1 MRDPTVWWEQRRR
14 KGARRIQKAAVAQRL
29 PRPMTALYGSEF
41 ATAVT
46 QPPFEFAARRA
57 GGACSQ
63 GRERAAP
70 GGCSAVVHSTLPRAV
85 VGREGGRVHNCAGG
99 WRVLLVAARPLAMQ
113 KAARWNRASYC
124 GCIQAE
130 NVEDA

>member
-1 MRDPTVWWEQRRR
+1 
-14 KGARRIQKAAVAQRL
+14 
-29 PRPMTALYGSEF
+29 MTALRERC

-46 QPPFEFAARRA
+46 QPSFEFAARGA

-85 VGREGGRVHNCAGG
+85 VRRKGGRVHNCAGG

-113 KAARWNRASYC
+113 KAARGKRTAYC
-124 GCIQAE
+124 DGIYAE